1 MAAKQSVTL
10 SGLGEEGFDRCAVAI
25 LEIQQVISRQLPPN
39 CMDKVQ
45 PGSDNGYLTLE
56 FSNRYFST
64 SKDPQDEV
72 VSMNAY
78 VDPVSVLQEQVTS
91 DAKHFADNK
100 VLYYECQKI
109 NRYVLIIWYTIHC
122 LTHNNVV
129 L

>member
-56 FSNRYFST
+56 FSNRCKVVWVGCVS
-64 SKDPQDEV
+64 SKSLGNSLGRPDTGGTW
-72 VSMNAY
+72 
-78 VDPVSVLQEQVTS
+78 L
-91 DAKHFADNK
+91 
-100 VLYYECQKI
+100 
-109 NRYVLIIWYTIHC
+109 RW
-122 LTHNNVV
+122 
-129 L
+129 